1 MFGVFKMADV
11 NLLGN
16 ACSYATGFAV
26 NGLTTGGV
34 IGALLVEI
42 ILTGIFLYNFKCYR

>member
-1 MFGVFKMADV
+1 MFGVFKMVDV

-16 ACSYATGFAV
+16 ACNYATGFAV

-34 IGALLVEI
+34 ISALLV
-42 ILTGIFLYNFKCYR
+42 